1 MSMNAAF
8 IGIGIMGVRQAANVL
23 AGGYPLVAYSR
34 SPGKADPLVAKGARR
49 ASTIAEASKGA
60 DAIITMVSA
69 PADVEEVYF
78 GKGGVLDSAK
88 AGALLIDMTTSS
100 PKLAERIHAAAR
112 AKGLRAIDAPVTGGE
127 QGAADGTL
135 TIMVGGDKADFDA
148 AQPLLAMMGKTLVH
162 FGAAG
167 QGQRAKL
174 VNQVIVAQNVLA
186 AIEGLFFSRKA
197 GLDGEVMLAT
207 LQTGTADSK
216 ALRIQAAK
224 AFRGDFTPGFYPKH
238 LVKDITLAIEEA
250 DSLGIDLRG
259 LKTVRARWLELLY
272 KFPEAK
278 SIQDLA
284 RLYM

>member
-23 AGGYPLVAYSR
+23 AGGLPLVAYSR

>member
-1 MSMNAAF
+1 
-8 IGIGIMGVRQAANVL
+8 
-23 AGGYPLVAYSR
+23 
-34 SPGKADPLVAKGARR
+34 
-49 ASTIAEASKGA
+49 
-60 DAIITMVSA
+60 MVSA

-78 GKGGVLDSAK
+78 GKGGVLESAK
-88 AGALLIDMTTSS
+88 AGALLVDMTTSS
-100 PKLAERIHAAAR
+100 PKLAERIHAAAK

-127 QGAADGTL
+127 QGAAEGTL

-148 AQPLLAMMGKTLVH
+148 AQPLLATMGKTIVY

-174 VNQVIVAQNVLA
+174 VNQVIVSQNVLS

-197 GLDGEVMLAT
+197 GLDGETMLAT

-216 ALRIQAAK
+216 ALRIQAAR

-259 LKTVRARWLELLY
+259 LKNTRARWLELLY
-272 KFPEAK
+272 KHPEAK
-278 SIQDLA
+278 AIQDLA

>member
-1 MSMNAAF
+1 MNAAF
-8 IGIGIMGVRQAANVL
+8 IGTGIMGVRQAANLL
-23 AGGYPLVAYSR
+23 AGGFALIAYSR
-34 SPGKADPLVAKGARR
+34 SPEKADPLVAKGARR
-49 ASTIAEASKGA
+49 ASSVADASKGA
-60 DAIITMVSA
+60 DAVITMVGA

-88 AGALLIDMTTSS
+88 PGALLIDMTTSS

-127 QGAADGTL
+127 QGAAEGTL

-148 AQPLLAMMGKTLVH
+148 AQPLLSKMGKTIVH

-197 GLDGEVMLAT
+197 GLDGELMLAT

-224 AFRGDFTPGFYPKH
+224 AFRGDFTPGFYPRH

-259 LKTVRARWLELLY
+259 LKTVRARWLDLLY

>member
-1 MSMNAAF
+1 MRVAF
-8 IGIGIMGVRQAANVL
+8 IGTGIMGVRQAANVL
-23 AGGYPLVAYSR
+23 SGGFDLTAFSR
-34 SPGKADPLVAKGARR
+34 SAEKADPLVAKGVRR
-49 ASTIAEASKGA
+49 AASIAEASKDA
-60 DAIITMVSA
+60 DAVITMVSA
-69 PADVEEVYF
+69 PPDVEEVYF
-78 GKGGVLDSAK
+78 GKGGILDNARP
-88 AGALLIDMTTSS
+88 GALLVDMTTSS
-100 PKLAERIHAAAR
+100 PKLAERIHAAAK
-112 AKGLRAIDAPVTGGE
+112 AKGLRALDAPVTGGE
-127 QGAADGTL
+127 QGAAEGTL
-135 TIMVGGDKADFDA
+135 TIMVGGDKPDFDA
-148 AQPLLAMMGKTLVH
+148 AQALLKTMGRTIVH

-174 VNQVIVAQNVLA
+174 VNQVIVSQNVLA

-197 GLDGEVMLAT
+197 GLDGETMLAT

-238 LVKDITLAIEEA
+238 LVKDITLAMEEA

-272 KFPEAK
+272 QYPEAK

-284 RLYM
+284 RLYQ

>member
-1 MSMNAAF
+1 MSMNAAV

-23 AGGYPLVAYSR
+23 AGGLPLVAYSR

-49 ASTIAEASKGA
+49 ASTIAEASNGA

-162 FGAAG
+162 FGTAG

>member
-1 MSMNAAF
+1 MNAAF
-8 IGIGIMGVRQAANVL
+8 IGTGIMGVRQAANVL
-23 AGGYPLVAYSR
+23 AGGFPLAAYSR
-34 SPGKADPLVAKGARR
+34 SPEKADSLVAKGARR
-49 ASTIAEASKGA
+49 ASTIADASKGA
-60 DAIITMVSA
+60 DAVITMVSA

-78 GKGGVLDSAK
+78 GKGGVLESAK
-88 AGALLIDMTTSS
+88 PGALLIDMTTSS
-100 PKLAERIHAAAR
+100 PKLAERISAAAN

-127 QGAADGTL
+127 QGAAEGTL
-135 TIMVGGDKADFDA
+135 TIMVGGDKTDFEA
-148 AQPLLAMMGKTLVH
+148 AQPLLAKMGKTIVH

-197 GLDGEVMLAT
+197 GLDGEAMLAT

-238 LVKDITLAIEEA
+238 LVKDLTLAMEEA

>member
-23 AGGYPLVAYSR
+23 AGGLPLVAYSR

-49 ASTIAEASKGA
+49 ASTIAEASNGA

-88 AGALLIDMTTSS
+88 AGTLLIDMTTSS

>member
-1 MSMNAAF
+1 MDTAF
-8 IGIGIMGVRQAANVL
+8 IGTGIMGVRQAANVL
-23 AGGYPLVAYSR
+23 AGGFALTAYSR
-34 SPGKADPLVAKGARR
+34 SSEKADPLVAKGARR
-49 ASTIAEASKGA
+49 AVSIAEACKGA
-60 DAIITMVSA
+60 DAIITMVGA
-69 PADVEEVYF
+69 PADVDEVYF
-78 GKGGVLDSAK
+78 GKGGVLESAK
-88 AGALLIDMTTSS
+88 PGALLIDMTTSS
-100 PKLAERIHAAAR
+100 PKLAERIHAAAK

-127 QGAADGTL
+127 QGATDGTL
-135 TIMVGGDKADFDA
+135 TIMVGGEIADFEA
-148 AQPLLAMMGKTLVH
+148 AKPLLDRMGKTVVH

-174 VNQVIVAQNVLA
+174 VNQVIVSQNVLA

-197 GLDGEVMLAT
+197 GLDGETMLAT

-216 ALRIQAAK
+216 ALRIQAAR

-259 LKTVRARWLELLY
+259 LKNTRARWLELLY
-272 KFPEAK
+272 KHPEAQA
-278 SIQDLA
+278 IQDLA

>member
-1 MSMNAAF
+1 MQTAF

-23 AGGYPLVAYSR
+23 AGGFGLTAYSR
-34 SPGKADPLVAKGARR
+34 SPDKAEPLVTKGARR
-49 ASTIAEASKGA
+49 ATTIADACRNA
-60 DAIITMVSA
+60 DAVITMVSA
-69 PADVEEVYF
+69 PPDVEEVYF
-78 GKGGVLDSAK
+78 GKGGVLESAK
-88 AGALLIDMTTSS
+88 SGALLVDMTTSS
-100 PKLAERIHAAAR
+100 PKLAERIHAAAK
-112 AKGLRAIDAPVTGGE
+112 AKGLRAMDAPVTGGE
-127 QGAADGTL
+127 QGAAEGTL
-135 TIMVGGDKADFDA
+135 TIMVGGDKADFDT
-148 AQPLLAMMGKTLVH
+148 AQPLLARMGKTIVY

-174 VNQVIVAQNVLA
+174 VNQVIVSQNVLA

-197 GLDGEVMLAT
+197 GLDGELMLST

-224 AFRGDFTPGFYPKH
+224 AFRGDFTAGFYPKH
-238 LVKDITLAIEEA
+238 LVKDITLAMEEA

-272 KFPEAK
+272 KYPEAK

>member
-1 MSMNAAF
+1 
-8 IGIGIMGVRQAANVL
+8 MGVRQAANVL
-23 AGGYPLVAYSR
+23 AGGFALTAWSR
-34 SPGKADPLVAKGARR
+34 SQERSDPLVAKGARR
-49 ASTIAEASKGA
+49 ASSIADAAKSA

-69 PADVEEVYF
+69 PPDVKEVYF
-78 GKGGVLDSAK
+78 GKGGVLEAAK

-100 PKLAERIHAAAR
+100 PKLAERIHAAAK
-112 AKGLRAIDAPVTGGE
+112 AKGLRALDAPVTGGE

-135 TIMVGGDKADFDA
+135 TIMAGGDKADFEA
-148 AQPLLAMMGKTLVH
+148 AQPLLAKMGKTIVH

-174 VNQVIVAQNVLA
+174 VNQVIVSQNVLA

-197 GLDGEVMLAT
+197 GLDGETMLST

-216 ALRIQAAK
+216 ALRAQAAK
-224 AFRGDFTPGFYPKH
+224 AFRGDFSAGFYPKH

-259 LKTVRARWLELLY
+259 LKTARDRWLELLY
-272 KFPEAK
+272 RHPEAK

>member
-1 MSMNAAF
+1 MQTTF
-8 IGIGIMGVRQAANVL
+8 IGTGIMGVRQAANVL
-23 AGGYPLVAYSR
+23 AGGFALTAYSR
-34 SPGKADPLVAKGARR
+34 SPEKADPLVAKGARR
-49 ASTIAEASKGA
+49 AASIAEACRDA
-60 DAIITMVSA
+60 DAIITRVSA
-69 PADVEEVYF
+69 PPDVEEVYF
-78 GKGGVLDSAK
+78 GKGGVLESAK
-88 AGALLIDMTTSS
+88 SGALLIDMTTSS
-100 PKLAERIHAAAR
+100 PKLAERIHAAAQAR
-112 AKGLRAIDAPVTGGE
+112 GLRALDAPVTGGE
-127 QGAADGTL
+127 QGAAEGTL

-148 AQPLLAMMGKTLVH
+148 AQPLLAKMGKTIVH

-197 GLDGEVMLAT
+197 GLDGELMLAT

-224 AFRGDFTPGFYPKH
+224 AFRGDFTAGFYPKH
-238 LVKDITLAIEEA
+238 LVKDITLAMEEA
-250 DSLGIDLRG
+250 DALGIDLRG

>member
-1 MSMNAAF
+1 MNAAF
-8 IGIGIMGVRQAANVL
+8 IGTGIMGVRQAANLL
-23 AGGYPLVAYSR
+23 AGGFPLSAYSR
-34 SPGKADPLVAKGARR
+34 SPEKADPLVAKGARR
-49 ASTIAEASKGA
+49 ASSVADASKGA

-78 GKGGVLDSAK
+78 GKAGVLASAEP
-88 AGALLIDMTTSS
+88 GALLIDMTTSS

-127 QGAADGTL
+127 QGAIEGTL
-135 TIMVGGDKADFDA
+135 TIMVGGEKADFDA
-148 AQPLLAMMGKTLVH
+148 AQLLLRKMGNTIVH

-197 GLDGEVMLAT
+197 GLDGELMLAT

-216 ALRIQAAK
+216 ALRIQAAR
-224 AFRGDFTPGFYPKH
+224 AFRGDFTPGFYPRH
-238 LVKDITLAIEEA
+238 LVKDITLAMEEA

-259 LKTVRARWLELLY
+259 LKTVRARWLDLLY

>member
-1 MSMNAAF
+1 MNAAF
-8 IGIGIMGVRQAANVL
+8 IGTGIMGVRQAANVL
-23 AGGYPLVAYSR
+23 AGGFPLAAYSR
-34 SPGKADPLVAKGARR
+34 SPEKADSLVAKGAHR
-49 ASTIAEASKGA
+49 ASTIADACIGA
-60 DAIITMVSA
+60 DAVITMVSA

-78 GKGGVLDSAK
+78 GKGGVLESAK
-88 AGALLIDMTTSS
+88 PGALLIDMTTSS
-100 PKLAERIHAAAR
+100 PKLAERISAAAK

-127 QGAADGTL
+127 QGAAEGTL
-135 TIMVGGDKADFDA
+135 TIMVGGDKTDFEA
-148 AQPLLAMMGKTLVH
+148 AQPLLAKMGKTIVH
-162 FGAAG
+162 FGAPG

-197 GLDGEVMLAT
+197 GLDGEAMLAT

-238 LVKDITLAIEEA
+238 LVKDLTLAMEEA

>member
-1 MSMNAAF
+1 MKTAF
-8 IGIGIMGVRQAANVL
+8 IGIGIMGLRQAANVA
-23 AGGYPLVAYSR
+23 AGGFPLTAYSR
-34 SPGKADPLVAKGARR
+34 SPEKADPLVAKGARR
-49 ASTIAEASKGA
+49 ATSIADASRDA

-78 GKGGVLDSAK
+78 GKGGVLDSAGP
-88 AGALLIDMTTSS
+88 GALLVDMTTSS
-100 PKLAERIHAAAR
+100 PKLAERIYAAAK
-112 AKGLRAIDAPVTGGE
+112 AKGMRAIDAPVTGGE
-127 QGAADGTL
+127 QGAAEGTL
-135 TIMVGGDKADFDA
+135 TIMVGGDQADFDA
-148 AQPLLAMMGKTLVH
+148 AQPLLSKMGKTIVH

-174 VNQVIVAQNVLA
+174 VNQVIVSQNVLS

-197 GLDGEVMLAT
+197 GLDGETMLQT

-238 LVKDITLAIEEA
+238 LVKDITLAIDEA

-259 LKTVRARWLELLY
+259 LKNTRARWLELLY
-272 KFPEAK
+272 KHPEAK
-278 SIQDLA
+278 AIQDLA